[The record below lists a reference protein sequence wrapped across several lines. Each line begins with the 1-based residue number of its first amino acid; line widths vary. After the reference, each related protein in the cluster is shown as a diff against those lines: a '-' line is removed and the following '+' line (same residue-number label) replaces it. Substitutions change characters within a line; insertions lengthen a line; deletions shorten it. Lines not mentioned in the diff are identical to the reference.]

1 MFRSW
6 YIRWRNKKN
15 AKKLGWKPEW
25 FGATKF
31 DNHLT
36 ERIEKFQKKYHLK
49 RDGICDDITYKML
62 VLKRRRFIKKIKAK
76 KTNYNN
82 G

>member
-1 MFRSW
+1 MFRKW
-6 YIRWRNKKN
+6 HIRWRNKKS
-15 AKKLGWKPEW
+15 AKILGWKPEW
-25 FGATKF
+25 FGAINF

-36 ERIEKFQKKYHLK
+36 KRIKKFQKKYNLK
-49 RDGICDDITYKML
+49 DDGICDALTYRML
-62 VLKRRRFIKKIKAK
+62 VLKRHRFMKKIKAK